1 MTNEEIAEQLVRN
14 HKDFKAEGFSEYMN
28 GYLNGI
34 ILGLE
39 YAQGNVKNLSS
50 NTVLGYSLP
59 IKSNCPDCGN
69 EVDNVIHF
77 CPKR

>member
-1 MTNEEIAEQLVRN
+1 MTLKELIKKRIEENVPDYDITKIERYEYLIEMIAV
-14 HKDFKAEGFSEYMN
+14 
-28 GYLNGI
+28 
-34 ILGLE
+34 E
-39 YAQGNVKNLSS
+39 YATEAVKNISS
-50 NTVLGYSLP
+50 KPVLGDSLP